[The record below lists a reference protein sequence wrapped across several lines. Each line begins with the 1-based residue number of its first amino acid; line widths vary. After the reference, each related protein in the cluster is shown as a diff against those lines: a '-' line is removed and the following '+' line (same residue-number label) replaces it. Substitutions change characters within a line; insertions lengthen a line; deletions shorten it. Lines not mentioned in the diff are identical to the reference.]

1 MTSRLVC
8 RVIFIVSVSSST
20 AIFFL
25 VSKQFAICSLGRTG
39 RAGREGKAVTY
50 FTDEDAPFLK
60 TFVIELHFIPVPSAE
75 HHSPFSIANVLLQS
89 GSSVPDWILKLP
101 KPSKMKRRQ
110 MGKVKRLETV
120 NSARKIGRND
130 AVKKRYAITICLVRI
145 RDIDKR
151 FLSIQGYD
159 HGF

>member
-1 MTSRLVC
+1 
-8 RVIFIVSVSSST
+8 
-20 AIFFL
+20 
-25 VSKQFAICSLGRTG
+25 
-39 RAGREGKAVTY
+39 
-50 FTDEDAPFLK
+50 
-60 TFVIELHFIPVPSAE
+60 
-75 HHSPFSIANVLLQS
+75 
-89 GSSVPDWILKLP
+89 
-101 KPSKMKRRQ
+101 MKRRQ

-130 AVKKRYAITICLVRI
+130 AVKKRYATTVCLVRI